1 MLPTKQYSKNNTM
14 EKTDFFL
21 QAEKMYAEATARGTL
36 FTKLLLFTKMFQ
48 GSEWKPWYQMCWQKD
63 NNNLAAANWIDLPKR
78 TIYWVQLWR
87 FDITSSCDQEGPC
100 IDFT

>member
-36 FTKLLLFTKMFQ
+36 FTKLLLFTKVVN
-48 GSEWKPWYQMCWQKD
+48 GNHDIRCVGKK
-63 NNNLAAANWIDLPKR
+63 IT
-78 TIYWVQLWR
+78 TILRPQ
-87 FDITSSCDQEGPC
+87 TE
-100 IDFT
+100 